1 MHDTPGSKPDSGG
14 TGRGRVRRWL
24 AHLRRGFGRGERA
37 AAAAPPSPV
46 PETSPAPAGST
57 ATVRPRVAVV
67 VYNPIVDARRGA
79 RLIAHCGFAD
89 PAWLVRAYVADLA
102 EASGGYLQYQVVDWT
117 ELHHLPALEDGYCYS
132 GPAWLAYW
140 ERGGGWHEPQ
150 LADYAALLAALDAP
164 RRVAAGELDE
174 VWLFGPPY
182 GGFYESRMTGPGAY
196 WCNAPPLSG
205 LVCARRFVVMGF
217 SYERG
222 VGEMLENFGH
232 RVESMVGHAFRHA
245 PPGHAWE
252 HFTAYDLVAPGR
264 AGCGTVHFAPNSQ
277 ADYDWGNPR
286 PVWSTCDDWLAY
298 PALSGRRRRVDCREW
313 GGGDIRA
320 HHRWWL
326 AHLPRAPGTH
336 AGHLA
341 NWWTY
346 AVDPHAAD

>member
-1 MHDTPGSKPDSGG
+1 VGWMAGPACLIPAECVRLWELSQAGQWAEALRLQRRLWRINEAFQKHSLAACVKAGLQVQGFDVGDPIAPQEPLTRAVLDDVRASLAEAQRAPRDCMHDTPGSKPDSGG

-140 ERGGGWHEPQ
+140 ER
-150 LADYAALLAALDAP
+150 
-164 RRVAAGELDE
+164 
-174 VWLFGPPY
+174 
-182 GGFYESRMTGPGAY
+182 
-196 WCNAPPLSG
+196 
-205 LVCARRFVVMGF
+205 
-217 SYERG
+217 
-222 VGEMLENFGH
+222 
-232 RVESMVGHAFRHA
+232 
-245 PPGHAWE
+245 
-252 HFTAYDLVAPGR
+252 
-264 AGCGTVHFAPNSQ
+264 
-277 ADYDWGNPR
+277 
-286 PVWSTCDDWLAY
+286 
-298 PALSGRRRRVDCREW
+298 
-313 GGGDIRA
+313 
-320 HHRWWL
+320 
-326 AHLPRAPGTH
+326 
-336 AGHLA
+336 
-341 NWWTY
+341 
-346 AVDPHAAD
+346 